1 MTEPHHLII
10 VGAGGLGLEVAA
22 YAEDIIRMR
31 NVEFEIRGYLD
42 DAKARGLQHGHYSVL
57 GDTNGELATDALYA
71 IALGQPAARRAMV
84 KKLQER
90 GAKFATLMHPAAYIS
105 NSATIGLGSII
116 APFAY
121 IGPGVVIGA
130 QALINVSATIA
141 HEAQVG
147 DCSTVAPHAMLN
159 GGAALDADVAL
170 GAHAIVQTGVTVGAG
185 SRVLDGA
192 VVTANTPKN
201 VTVSGNPATAAAND

>member
-1 MTEPHHLII
+1 MSDAHHLII

-31 NVEFEIRGYLD
+31 NVAFEITGYLD
-42 DAKARGLQHGHYSVL
+42 DTKPRGTQHGHYSVL
-57 GDTNGELATDALYA
+57 GDTEGDLATDALYV
-71 IALGQPAARRAMV
+71 IALGQPAARRQMV
-84 KKLQER
+84 KKLQGR

-116 APFAY
+116 APFAFV
-121 IGPGVVIGA
+121 GPQAIIGA
-130 QALINVSATIA
+130 QALVNVSATIA

-159 GGAALDADVAL
+159 GRAALDADVAL

-185 SRVLDGA
+185 SRVQDGA
-192 VVTANTPKN
+192 IVTAD
-201 VTVSGNPATAAAND
+201 VAAGITVAGNPAQQIMHG

>member
-1 MTEPHHLII
+1 MIESHHLII
-10 VGAGGLGLEVAA
+10 IGAGGLGLEVAA

-31 NVEFEIRGYLD
+31 NVEFAITGYLD
-42 DAKARGLQHGHYSVL
+42 DAKPRGTQHGHYSVL
-57 GDTNGELATDALYA
+57 GDTNGELPADALFV

-116 APFAY
+116 APFAF
-121 IGPGVVIGA
+121 IGPKAIIGA
-130 QALINVSATIA
+130 QALVNVSATIA

-192 VVTANTPKN
+192 VVAANIASGS
-201 VTVSGNPATAAAND
+201 TVAGNPAMEPARG